1 MGYAAPLMVTK
12 PCANCGTPHP
22 FRVVDVK
29 RGWGKFCSKSCKAQ
43 HQVAKGGRKAHLQV
57 QAKKQKETVK
67 VVDTFAEYD
76 AIVEAEESQTRKRH
90 AYR

>member
-1 MGYAAPLMVTK
+1 MGYAPPLMVTK

-29 RGWGKFCSKSCKAQ
+29 RGWGRFCSKSCKAQ

-57 QAKKQKETVK
+57 QEKKKK
-67 VVDTFAEYD
+67 VVDSFAEYD
-76 AIVEAEESQTRKRH
+76 AIVEAESTVYRLLMRK
-90 AYR
+90 